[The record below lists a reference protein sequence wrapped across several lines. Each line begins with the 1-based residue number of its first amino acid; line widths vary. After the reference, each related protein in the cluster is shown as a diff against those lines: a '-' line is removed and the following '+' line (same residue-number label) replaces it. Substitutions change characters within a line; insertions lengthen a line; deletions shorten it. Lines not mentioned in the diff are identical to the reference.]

1 MRVVPLL
8 IIIGILLVYLI
19 IHIRETG
26 FNSDTLAKI
35 IGVAIIIIPIAILGF
50 VLDASSIL
58 ALVICVI
65 AALLAIIL
73 LLKNAFKK
81 EKQNS
86 NPPVVDN
93 SIIDSYSDSIS
104 EDYMLKAT
112 EEIESISDS
121 NIPKEGTSFQDEL
134 KNSLA
139 TPEELEAAE
148 TKRITDI
155 ATSDAVYILECVK
168 KELLNQSQKGHYI
181 EIENTKYIEC
191 HIELRFHSFEHRYLD
206 KYLHIE
212 TKNKKRE
219 LEIARSSAIRNCHP
233 NDFGKIYANY
243 SKLIDETPEYTHTYS
258 IDKEYERMYNIFI
271 SKLQELANEEGISI
285 FPIVFNSNSGT
296 EIPLP
301 STSSIL
307 GVLAIKCRCRI
318 PDKYSSDIP
327 IYIDKK
333 IIENMAS
340 PSGTIE
346 QNNEIDIDT
355 MEGHDFEFFCADLL
369 RKNGFKNVSVTQGSG
384 DQGID
389 IIAFKDDI
397 KYGIQCKCYASDIGN
412 KAVQEAYSG
421 KTFYNCHIG
430 VVLTNRYFTHSAQ
443 ELAKNNG
450 IILWDRSK
458 LLSFMEIANKKK

>member
-1 MRVVPLL
+1 MPLL

-35 IGVAIIIIPIAILGF
+35 IGVAIIIIPIAIFGF
-50 VLDASSIL
+50 ILDASPIL

-65 AALLAIIL
+65 AAVLAFIL
-73 LLKNAFKK
+73 LFKNAFKK

-104 EDYMLKAT
+104 EDYMLKTT
-112 EEIESISDS
+112 EETESISDS

-134 KNSLA
+134 KHSLA
-139 TPEELEAAE
+139 TPEELEVAE

-181 EIENTKYIEC
+181 EIENTKFIEC
-191 HIELRFHSFEHRYLD
+191 HIRLRFTSFEHPYLERF
-206 KYLHIE
+206 LHIE
-212 TKNKKRE
+212 TTNKKRE
-219 LEIARSSAIRNCHP
+219 LEIARSTAIRNCNP
-233 NDFGKIYANY
+233 KDINRISLNY
-243 SKLIDETPEYTHTYS
+243 SKLIAETPEYIYTYS
-258 IDKEYERMYNIFI
+258 IDKEHEKMYNIFI

-285 FPIVFNSNSGT
+285 FPIIFDSNSGK

-307 GVLAIKCRCRI
+307 GVLAIKCRCRV

-327 IYIDKK
+327 IYIDKN
-333 IIENMAS
+333 IIENMES
-340 PSGTIE
+340 PSGVIV
-346 QNNEIDIDT
+346 QNNEINIDT

-397 KYGIQCKCYASDIGN
+397 KYGIQCKCYSSDIGN

-458 LLSFMEIANKKK
+458 LLSFMEIANKKR

>member
-1 MRVVPLL
+1 MPLL

-35 IGVAIIIIPIAILGF
+35 IGVAIIIIPIAIFGF
-50 VLDASSIL
+50 ILDASPIL

-65 AALLAIIL
+65 AAVLAFIWL
-73 LLKNAFKK
+73 FKNTFKK

-86 NPPVVDN
+86 NPSVVDD

-104 EDYMLKAT
+104 EDSIFKAT
-112 EEIESISDS
+112 EEIESIPDT
-121 NIPKEGTSFQDEL
+121 NIPKEATSFQDEL

-155 ATSDAVYILECVK
+155 ATSDAVYILECAK

-191 HIELRFHSFEHRYLD
+191 HIRLEFHSFEHRCLD
-206 KYLHIE
+206 KFLHIE
-212 TKNKKRE
+212 TINKRRE

-233 NDFGKIYANY
+233 NDFSKIYANY

-258 IDKEYERMYNIFI
+258 IEKEYERMYNIFI

-285 FPIVFNSNSGT
+285 FPIVFNSTSGT

-327 IYIDKK
+327 IYTDKD
-333 IIENMAS
+333 IIENIES
-340 PSGTIE
+340 PSGVIA
-346 QNNEIDIDT
+346 QNDEINIDT

-458 LLSFMEIANKKK
+458 LLSLMGIANKKR